1 MKQRGSILMISLWIL
16 AILVVFAIGLGN
28 RCMINLKLAR
38 SQKESLTTSLLAQA
52 GMQKAVVLLSQ
63 EATQPAKDYDSLSD
77 PWSTGIDPDTKA
89 YILKEVELKKG
100 SGEKFTVGFFDEN
113 NHYYCM
119 TDEERKINLNSA
131 SPACLAALFE
141 KFGIDTG
148 ANELINYILYWRS
161 DPGLDAKTVF
171 LGLKKD
177 RFSNCEEL
185 GIVLEYFYK
194 NKTTDYQKK
203 AQDAFKLLRDSIT
216 VYGGNALGSGAI
228 SLNIN
233 TVSRDILSIFA
244 KSLAADAD
252 EITTAEGLIGKIINL
267 RNSQAIKSED
277 EIVNGIQLSTSEV
290 NFFNKLK
297 SNLVY
302 KSNYFKIESSG
313 NSGKALKKINAV
325 YDRDKTKFLY
335 WHQY

>member
-38 SQKESLTTSLLAQA
+38 SQKESLTALLLAQA
-52 GMQKAVVLLSQ
+52 GIQKAVVLLNQ
-63 EATQPAKDYDSLSD
+63 DNTQPGKDSDSLFDS
-77 PWSTGIDPDTKA
+77 WSSGIDGDTKA
-89 YILKEVELKKG
+89 YILKEIELKKG
-100 SGEKFTVGFFDEN
+100 SGEKFTVGFFNQN
-113 NHYYCM
+113 NNYYCM

-131 SPACLAALFE
+131 SPACLAMLFE

-148 ANELINYILYWRS
+148 ANELINHILYWRS
-161 DPGLDAKTVF
+161 DPALDANTVF
-171 LGLKKD
+171 PGLKKD

-185 GIVLEYFYK
+185 IIVLEYFYK
-194 NKTTDYQKK
+194 NKTTDYQEK

-216 VYGGNALGSGAI
+216 TYGGNALGSGAVI
-228 SLNIN
+228 LNIN
-233 TVSRDILSIFA
+233 TVSADILTIFA

-252 EITTAEGLIGKIINL
+252 EISTANSLVEKIINL
-267 RNSQAIKSED
+267 RNSQVVKSED
-277 EIVNGIQLSTSEV
+277 EIVNGIQLSASEL
-290 NFFNKLK
+290 NFLNKIK

-313 NSGKALKKINAV
+313 NSGRGLKKISAI
-325 YDRDKTKFLY
+325 YDRNKTKFLY
-335 WHQY
+335 WHQH